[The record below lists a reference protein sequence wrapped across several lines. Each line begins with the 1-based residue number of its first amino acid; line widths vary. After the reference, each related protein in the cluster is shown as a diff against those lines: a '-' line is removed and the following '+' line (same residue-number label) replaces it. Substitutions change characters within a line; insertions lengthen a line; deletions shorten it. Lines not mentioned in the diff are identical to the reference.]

1 LSRLQATS
9 FGCPSLKPTS
19 PPPSSSPLCLSESL
33 QGGCVL
39 CRPLA
44 LSSRTSFFF
53 QTQHFLFLCLWC
65 SLNTRLPVSTQCCMF
80 LYPPGI
86 LSGWPSGPSAS
97 RFGSVLCDWL
107 PPPSSAANRRPQSVQ
122 PTKRLY
128 IRLHVAVSASFS
140 ITPPEFRIR
149 PSPPF
154 GGGPSPPS
162 AELTDGFW
170 LRCFI
175 GKTITFPLPLAF
187 P

>member
-65 SLNTRLPVSTQCCMF
+65 SLNTRRCLPVSTQCCMF

-107 PPPSSAANRRPQSVQ
+107 PPPSSAATTAGLNLSSPQNG
-122 PTKRLY
+122 Y
-128 IRLHVAVSASFS
+128 IFVCTWL
-140 ITPPEFRIR
+140 
-149 PSPPF
+149 SPPHSPLRLRNSGSVPRLLSE
-154 GGGPSPPS
+154 GG
-162 AELTDGFW
+162 
-170 LRCFI
+170 
-175 GKTITFPLPLAF
+175 LPHLLQN
-187 P
+187 